1 MRRAL
6 LALTISTAPATAAA
20 FEYPTVGGHEGE
32 IDVGARFDGYLGNVE
47 PTPRRSTHQPA
58 DIKVFGLEAGVTLG
72 NLGPFLD
79 FYARLDGGYLIAG
92 PEAVAR
98 SDDDL
103 PLGTVFHG
111 EDKGG
116 WVRATIG
123 SNVVHTTRFAFGA
136 FIQRTVPIDVDLAKF
151 SNVRLH
157 YAGGGTLLGVHI
169 TDPAALLRLSNL
181 TRIFVGTGAYD
192 GDDQQNAQAEL
203 ESLFYVDLSRWILP
217 WRAGVGVGPRFE
229 VDLNE
234 HVDDA
239 YHQAYGSVSPDL
251 VVDDRVR
258 QLRLG
263 GVVRAYVFVTPQAS
277 LEAGFDGQL
286 SGEDA
291 RATRRY
297 SAGLRVAF

>member
-6 LALTISTAPATAAA
+6 FVLTIATAPATAAA

-32 IDVGARFDGYLGNVE
+32 IDVGARFEGHLGYVE

-58 DIKVFGLEAGVTLG
+58 DIKVFGMSAGVTLG

-79 FYARLDGGYLIAG
+79 FYVRLDGGYFIAAA
-92 PEAVAR
+92 ESVAR
-98 SDDDL
+98 TDDDL
-103 PLGTVFHG
+103 PIGTLFHG

-116 WVRATIG
+116 WASATIG
-123 SNVVHTTRFAFGA
+123 SNIVHTPRFAFGA
-136 FIQRTVPIDVDLAKF
+136 FIQGTVPIDVDLAKF

-181 TRIFVGTGAYD
+181 TRIFVGTGAYA
-192 GDDQQNAQAEL
+192 GNDQQNAQGEL
-203 ESLFYVDLSRWILP
+203 ESLFYLDLSRWILP
-217 WRAGVGVGPRFE
+217 WRAGLGVGPRFE

-239 YHQAYGSVSPDL
+239 YNQAYGAVSPDL
-251 VVDDRVR
+251 VAGDRVR
-258 QLRLG
+258 QQRLG
-263 GVVRAYVFVTPQAS
+263 GVVRAYVFVTPHAS
-277 LEAGFDGQL
+277 VEAGFDGQL